1 VTMLAAVKIARS
13 YCSGS
18 EWKRKT

>member
-1 VTMLAAVKIARS
+1 MLAAVKIARS